1 MEFNLHWRGPI
12 GPGKFPA
19 TDDEVAAL
27 AVPGVY
33 LRIKRYRGDRTVSY
47 VGQSTQLIARFDQ
60 HLRDLLTF
68 SSVLRDGEGAIV
80 LTRNGISRYQA
91 YNKLDE
97 VLRLVTAETRRLI
110 FFWVA
115 AEDGFEE
122 AYLTLIESALKDRL
136 ESKVALSMGL
146 VCENI
151 QGFSEA
157 IVDEEI
163 IIHQDFSVLD
173 PEDAALV
180 SRLVGSDPIR
190 VAVPISEISLV

>member
-1 MEFNLHWRGPI
+1 
-12 GPGKFPA
+12 
-19 TDDEVAAL
+19 
-27 AVPGVY
+27 
-33 LRIKRYRGDRTVSY
+33 
-47 VGQSTQLIARFDQ
+47 
-60 HLRDLLTF
+60 
-68 SSVLRDGEGAIV
+68 
-80 LTRNGISRYQA
+80 
-91 YNKLDE
+91 
-97 VLRLVTAETRRLI
+97 
-110 FFWVA
+110 
-115 AEDGFEE
+115 
-122 AYLTLIESALKDRL
+122 
-136 ESKVALSMGL
+136 MGL